1 MGILSDI
8 AKGLKNTIRGV
19 GRIIKKTTKPLRKAI
34 RAILKP
40 LKPIGKIFNKL
51 GFIGTIAL
59 SFLLPMAGTAIAT
72 WLSSWG
78 AGMAKFVN
86 AISKAISW
94 VTKPI
99 KFVRDSITGVLKQGM
114 NRLGQAFGFDAPG
127 KMAWKAGGEKI
138 FDAAGNVTG
147 TTTGHFAAGATG
159 GGTLTDS
166 LTRFADRIFKRSETT
181 TTSITGEPLGLEGLP
196 GQQIQPP
203 KQGVWSA
210 EELEF
215 KAPEFDPLTSADV
228 VVPKLEVTKPTLDWT
243 DTAAAVEYPS
253 VLPTTDKGL
262 FGRIGEKLG
271 AKTEAFGNRPVGG
284 WAKTDEFGN
293 QIYKTYQNQGWKQS
307 QLPKG
312 VNITDQI
319 LSSTG
324 SPIAV
329 PKVASWGQVGTA
341 GKYGMGAYSAYTA
354 FKGAPSYAEEFY
366 NPNIGMAGAMLDETQ
381 QTTFL
386 DDLFTDGTR
395 SYNTDAM
402 FAEAQNEYYTAFG
415 AAPSKNWWEQTQGGM
430 SFEDFLYDFTL
441 LPNDYSDEYLTA

>member
-34 RAILKP
+34 RAVLKP
-40 LKPIGKIFNKL
+40 LKPIGKIFDKL

-59 SFLLPMAGTAIAT
+59 SFILPGIGTAIGT

-78 AGMAKFVN
+78 AGMAKFVS
-86 AISKAISW
+86 AVSRAISW

-147 TTTGHFAAGATG
+147 TTTGHFAAGEAISG
-159 GGTLTDS
+159 GLTLTDS
-166 LTRFADRIFKRSETT
+166 LTNMAKKIFQRTETT
-181 TTSITGEPLGLEGLP
+181 TPSITGEPLGLEGLP
-196 GQQIQPP
+196 GQQVLPP
-203 KQGVWSA
+203 KQSVWSA

-228 VVPKLEVTKPTLDWT
+228 VVPKGALIDPTTKLPIGVEEIKPTLDWS
-243 DTAAAVEYPS
+243 DTTKAMEAGVPQYKNKFQQWRAERKTPLGDFY
-253 VLPTTDKGL
+253 DKTL
-262 FGRIGEKLG
+262 DPKLTKLKESPFG
-271 AKTEAFGNRPVGG
+271 KTVSYA
-284 WAKTDEFGN
+284 
-293 QIYKTYQNQGWKQS
+293 
-307 QLPKG
+307 
-312 VNITDQI
+312 
-319 LSSTG
+319 
-324 SPIAV
+324 
-329 PKVASWGQVGTA
+329 TA
-341 GKYGMGAYSAYTA
+341 GYGAYTA

-366 NPNIGMAGAMLDETQ
+366 NPNIGLAGAVLDETQ

-395 SYNTDAM
+395 SYNTEAM

-415 AAPSKNWWEQTQGGM
+415 TAPTKNWWERTQGGM
-430 SFEDFLYDFTL
+430 SFEEFVYDFTL
-441 LPNDYSDEYLTA
+441 LPDDYSDDYLTA